1 MDEMVKV
8 TEEFVADVNELMV
21 LIMRQCT
28 IKNIANMSKDEIE
41 IAQKAIKLVN
51 TSNELLTNY
60 QKAFRE
66 MNSKI
71 DIITK
76 LLVEKKENEGQ
87 K

>member
-1 MDEMVKV
+1 MNEMAKV
-8 TEEFVADVNELMV
+8 TEEFVAEVNELME

-41 IAQKAIKLVN
+41 MAQKAIKLVH

-60 QKAFRE
+60 QKAFSE

-76 LLVEKKENEGQ
+76 LLVERKENEGQ

>member
-1 MDEMVKV
+1 MKEMVTV
-8 TEEFVADVNELMV
+8 TEEFVNEVNELME

-41 IAQKAIKLVN
+41 MAQKAIKLVH

-60 QKAFRE
+60 QKAFNE